1 MHCNERIEKQPE
13 NRGSGRMKFSRFQLE
28 RLREIALCATLGV
41 SLLQALACQ
50 ADDPEQRWEAD
61 IQKFEEQDRQTP
73 PVENPILFVG
83 SSSIRLWDLK
93 KSFPDL
99 PAINRG
105 FGGSQISDVLEY
117 TDRIV
122 LKYKP
127 KQIVFYAGDNDL
139 ASGKTAGTVA
149 EDFAKFASR
158 VHAALP
164 ETPIVFITIKPS
176 RARWKLWDEAQ
187 SANRRIKVQAEFD
200 KLLTVLDIAP
210 LILGDDG
217 EPNLELFRD
226 DKLHLNEKGY
236 ERLTEALKPLL
247 AEKPKS

>member
-1 MHCNERIEKQPE
+1 MKTEQNEL
-13 NRGSGRMKFSRFQLE
+13 GRWRA
-28 RLREIALCATLGV
+28 IA
-41 SLLQALACQ
+41 ALATFCAALMQSVSTGQ
-50 ADDPEQRWEAD
+50 AEDKPNRFEAD

-73 PVENPILFVG
+73 PPDRPILFVG
-83 SSSIRLWDLK
+83 SSSIRLWDLQR
-93 KSFPDL
+93 SFPEL
-99 PAINRG
+99 PVINRG
-105 FGGSQISDVLEY
+105 FGGSQISDVLQY

-122 LKYKP
+122 LRYKP

-139 ASGKTAGTVA
+139 ASGKSAETVV
-149 EDFAKFASR
+149 EDFARFVAR

-176 RARWKLWDEAQ
+176 KSRWKLWDEAQ
-187 SANRRIKVQAEFD
+187 AANRRIKVQAEFD

-236 ERLTEALKPLL
+236 ERLTEAVKPLL
-247 AEKPKS
+247 VETPKS